1 MEGEQTSM
9 TQQAARG
16 GNPVAEAGFRG
27 RSGPQDF
34 LERHFGRLLPVPAVL
49 TIAGLIVFPLAFNL
63 YMSLHSWFVS
73 STTRPQFVGLANF
86 VEIFGKDAR
95 FWNATWITVK
105 FTGVSVTLQLLLG
118 LAIALYLHREFRGRG
133 LVRTVM
139 LLPMVST
146 PAAVALIWVIMFNPT
161 LGILNYFLSL
171 IGIPPQLWLG
181 HPRTVLPSLILMD
194 TWKWTPLMV
203 LILHAGLQS
212 LPLTP
217 FEAARIDGAS
227 PVQIFRYITLPLLRP
242 SIAVALIFRTM
253 DSLKTF
259 DTIYV
264 MTEGGPNNAS
274 EILNLYTFQTG
285 FKYFHMGYASALA
298 VVLVLFVFAVN
309 LALIRVRER
318 SWSY

>member
-1 MEGEQTSM
+1 MPARSTREITPEIGAQAPRGFHPGE
-9 TQQAARG
+9 
-16 GNPVAEAGFRG
+16 F
-27 RSGPQDF
+27 F
-34 LERHFGRLLPVPAVL
+34 ERHFGRLLPLPAAL
-49 TIAGLIVFPLAFNL
+49 TIAGLIIFPLAFNL
-63 YMSLHSWFVS
+63 YMSVQAWFVS
-73 STTRPQFVGLANF
+73 STTPPAFVGLKNY

-105 FTGVSVTLQLLLG
+105 FTTLSVALQLVLG
-118 LAIALYLHREFRGRG
+118 LAIAVYLHRDFRGRG

-146 PAAVALIWVIMFNPT
+146 PVAVALIWVIMFNPS
-161 LGILNYFLSL
+161 LGILNYFLTSVGL
-171 IGIPPQLWLG
+171 KPLLWLG
-181 HPRTVLPSLILMD
+181 HPRTALPSLILMD
-194 TWKWTPLMV
+194 TWKWTPFMV
-203 LILHAGLQS
+203 LIIHAGLQS

-227 PVQIFRYITLPLLRP
+227 RWQVLRYITLPLLR
-242 SIAVALIFRTM
+242 STIAVALMFRTM

-274 EILNLYTFQTG
+274 EILNIYTFQTG
-285 FKYFHMGYASALA
+285 FKYFHIGYASALA
-298 VVLVLFVFAVN
+298 VILIVFVFAVN
-309 LALIRVRER
+309 LLLVRLRER

>member
-1 MEGEQTSM
+1 MLPLP
-9 TQQAARG
+9 AA
-16 GNPVAEAGFRG
+16 VTMA
-27 RSGPQDF
+27 
-34 LERHFGRLLPVPAVL
+34 LL
-49 TIAGLIVFPLAFNL
+49 IIFPLAFNV

-73 STTRPQFVGLANF
+73 STTPPQFVGIKNF

-95 FWNATWITVK
+95 FWNAVWITVK
-105 FTGVSVTLQLLLG
+105 FTAIGVFLQLGLG
-118 LAIALYLHREFRGRG
+118 LAIALYLHRDFHGRG
-133 LVRTVM
+133 IVRTVM

-146 PAAVALIWVIMFNPT
+146 PVAVALIWVVMFNPS
-161 LGILNYFLSL
+161 LGVLNYFLSL
-171 IGIPPQLWLG
+171 LGFKPLLWLG

-194 TWKWTPLMV
+194 IWKWTPFMV
-203 LILHAGLQS
+203 LIMHAGLQS

-227 PVQIFRYITLPLLRP
+227 RWQLFRFITLPLLRP
-242 SIAVALIFRTM
+242 TIAVALIFRTM

-274 EILNLYTFQTG
+274 EILNIYVFQTG

-298 VVLVLFVFAVN
+298 VILVVFVFAVN
-309 LALIRVRER
+309 LFLIRLRER

>member
-1 MEGEQTSM
+1 MSTSRHQIPAGRA
-9 TQQAARG
+9 TTAASSPG
-16 GNPVAEAGFRG
+16 PAGPRE
-27 RSGPQDF
+27 F
-34 LERHFGRLLPVPAVL
+34 LERHFGRLLSLPALL
-49 TIAGLIVFPLAFNL
+49 TVAALIIFPLAFNL
-63 YMSLHSWFVS
+63 YMSLQSWFVS
-73 STTRPQFVGLANF
+73 STTPPKFVALNNF
-86 VEIFGKDAR
+86 VEIFGKDVR

-105 FTGVSVTLQLLLG
+105 FSGTSVALQLGLG

-146 PAAVALIWVIMFNPT
+146 PAAVALIWVIMFNPS

-171 IGIPPQLWLG
+171 VGFPPLLWLG
-181 HPRTVLPSLILMD
+181 HPNTVLPSLIMMD

-212 LPLTP
+212 LPLSP

-227 PVQIFRYITLPLLRP
+227 GWQVFRYITLPLLRP

-318 SWSY
+318 TWTY

>member
-1 MEGEQTSM
+1 VPRTTRNTGSRESTVGLQPAWTARP
-9 TQQAARG
+9 AA
-16 GNPVAEAGFRG
+16 FC
-27 RSGPQDF
+27 
-34 LERHFGRLLPVPAVL
+34 ERHFGRLLPLPAVL
-49 TIAGLIVFPLAFNL
+49 VIAGLILFPLTFNL
-63 YMSLHSWFVS
+63 YMSLQAWFVS
-73 STTRPQFVGLANF
+73 STTPPTFVGLRNYW
-86 VEIFGKDAR
+86 EIFGKDAR
-95 FWNATWITVK
+95 FWNATWITVQ
-105 FTGVSVTLQLLLG
+105 FTGLSVVLQLGLG
-118 LAIALYLHREFRGRG
+118 LAIALYLHRDFHGRG

-146 PAAVALIWVIMFNPT
+146 PAAVALIWVVMFNPS
-161 LGILNYFLSL
+161 LGILNYFLTCL
-171 IGIPPQLWLG
+171 GLPPQLWLG
-181 HPRTVLPSLILMD
+181 HPRTALPSLILMD
-194 TWKWTPLMV
+194 TWKWTPFMV

-227 PVQIFRYITLPLLRP
+227 RWQTFRYITLPLLRP

-264 MTEGGPNNAS
+264 MTEGGPNNAT

-285 FKYFHMGYASALA
+285 FKYFHIGYASALA
-298 VVLVLFVFAVN
+298 VVLVGFVFAVN
-309 LALIRVRER
+309 LVLIKVRER

>member
-1 MEGEQTSM
+1 LRHQTASEDPAKQAPPSRFVRPGE
-9 TQQAARG
+9 
-16 GNPVAEAGFRG
+16 
-27 RSGPQDF
+27 F
-34 LERHFGRLLPVPAVL
+34 LERHFGRLLSLPAVL
-49 TIAGLIVFPLAFNL
+49 TIAGLIIFPLAFNL
-63 YMSLHSWFVS
+63 YMSLQSWFVS
-73 STTRPQFVGLANF
+73 STTPPKFIGLANF
-86 VEIFGKDAR
+86 IEIFVRDVR

-105 FTGVSVTLQLLLG
+105 FTGASVALQLGLG

-171 IGIPPQLWLG
+171 IGFPPLLWLG

-203 LILHAGLQS
+203 LILHSGLQS

-227 PVQIFRYITLPLLRP
+227 GWQTFRYITLPLLRP

-309 LALIRVRER
+309 LALIRARER

>member
-1 MEGEQTSM
+1 M
-9 TQQAARG
+9 AIR
-16 GNPVAEAGFRG
+16 AEAPSKSSLAVKTPRAT
-27 RSGPQDF
+27 GPGEF
-34 LERHFGRLLPVPAVL
+34 FERHFSRLLPLPAAV
-49 TIAGLIVFPLAFNL
+49 TIALLIIFPLAFNV

-73 STTRPQFVGLANF
+73 STTPPRFVGIKNF

-95 FWNATWITVK
+95 FWNAVWITVK
-105 FTGVSVTLQLLLG
+105 FTAIGVFLQLGIG
-118 LAIALYLHREFRGRG
+118 LAIALYLHRDFRGRG
-133 LVRTVM
+133 IVRTVM

-146 PAAVALIWVIMFNPT
+146 PVAVALIWVIMFNPS
-161 LGILNYFLSL
+161 LGVLNYFLSFL
-171 IGIPPQLWLG
+171 GFKPLVWLG

-194 TWKWTPLMV
+194 IWKWTPFMV
-203 LILHAGLQS
+203 LITHAGLQS
-212 LPLTP
+212 LPFTP

-227 PVQIFRYITLPLLRP
+227 RWQLFRFITLPLLRP
-242 SIAVALIFRTM
+242 TIAVALIFRTM

-274 EILNLYTFQTG
+274 EILNIYVFQTG

-298 VVLVLFVFAVN
+298 VILVVFVFAVN
-309 LALIRVRER
+309 LFLIRLRER

>member
-1 MEGEQTSM
+1 VPKASRNTGSAESITGTRPPW
-9 TQQAARG
+9 TARPG
-16 GNPVAEAGFRG
+16 A
-27 RSGPQDF
+27 F
-34 LERHFGRLLPVPAVL
+34 LERHFGRLLPLPAACV
-49 TIAGLIVFPLAFNL
+49 IATLIVFPLAFNL
-63 YMSLHSWFVS
+63 YMSLQAWFVS
-73 STTRPQFVGLANF
+73 STTPPTFVGLKNYL
-86 VEIFGKDAR
+86 EIFGKDTR

-105 FTGVSVTLQLLLG
+105 FTGISVTLQLALG
-118 LAIALYLHREFRGRG
+118 MAIALYFHRDFTGRG

-146 PAAVALIWVIMFNPT
+146 PAAVALIWVVMFNPS
-161 LGILNYFLSL
+161 LGILNYFLTCL
-171 IGIPPQLWLG
+171 GLPPLLWLG
-181 HPRTVLPSLILMD
+181 HPRTALPSLILMD
-194 TWKWTPLMV
+194 TWKWTPFMV
-203 LILHAGLQS
+203 LILHAGLQA

-227 PVQIFRYITLPLLRP
+227 RWQLFRYVTLPLLRP

-264 MTEGGPNNAS
+264 MTEGGPNNAT

-285 FKYFHMGYASALA
+285 FKYFHLGYASALA
-298 VVLVLFVFAVN
+298 VVLVGFVFAVN
-309 LALIRVRER
+309 LILIRVRER

>member
-1 MEGEQTSM
+1 MAIRAKAQSKSSLAVQTPR
-9 TQQAARG
+9 TTGLR
-16 GNPVAEAGFRG
+16 EF
-27 RSGPQDF
+27 F
-34 LERHFGRLLPVPAVL
+34 ERHFSRLVPLPAAVTMAL
-49 TIAGLIVFPLAFNL
+49 LIIFPLAFNV

-73 STTRPQFVGLANF
+73 STTPPHFVGIKNF

-95 FWNATWITVK
+95 FWNAVWITVK
-105 FTGVSVTLQLLLG
+105 FTAIGVFLQLGLG
-118 LAIALYLHREFRGRG
+118 LAIALYLHRDFRGRG
-133 LVRTVM
+133 IVRTVM

-146 PAAVALIWVIMFNPT
+146 PVAVALIWVVMFNPS
-161 LGILNYFLSL
+161 LGVLNYFLSL
-171 IGIPPQLWLG
+171 LGFKPLVWLG

-194 TWKWTPLMV
+194 IWKWTPFMV
-203 LILHAGLQS
+203 LIIHAGLQS
-212 LPLTP
+212 LPFTP

-227 PVQIFRYITLPLLRP
+227 RWQLFRFITLPLLRP
-242 SIAVALIFRTM
+242 TIAVALIFRTM

-274 EILNLYTFQTG
+274 EILNIYVFQTG

-298 VVLVLFVFAVN
+298 VILVVFVFAVN
-309 LALIRVRER
+309 LFLIRLRER